1 MAMNATEAMSLVEAT
16 NGTKPMPAT
25 EIAARAKDQLSA
37 LTGLKASTVSSL
49 SHDEKGW
56 HIVADMIELK
66 RIPEASDV
74 LATYEVNLDEHGDL
88 LSYQRT
94 RRYTRDQITN

>member
-1 MAMNATEAMSLVEAT
+1 MPMSI
-16 NGTKPMPAT
+16 P
-25 EIAARAKDQLSA
+25 EIASKAKDQLSM

-49 SHDEKGW
+49 HHADDGW

-66 RIPEASDV
+66 RIPESADI
-74 LATYEVNLDEHGDL
+74 LATYEVTLDDKGNL

-94 RRYTRDQITN
+94 RRYTRGDIIE